1 VPRKSNHDWCAIVRS
16 VIVKTQWLKCRPDS
30 TIVAKLK
37 YRPDGISLKK
47 FVVPARRHCSCKVQS
62 CSAVQTVVQFYI
74 YGTAQTAPYL
84 DRLRQLKLPTLKHRL
99 LRGNMFEIFKIIH
112 NYYDTGA
119 SVKSNFDPVG
129 SRGPTRGNK
138 FKFRKDVSIW
148 YKYSFCYRV
157 VDVGKS
163 LLDYMVEAD
172 SVNSFKSRLDKYW
185 DNQEFVFNLNS
196 ELIGTG
202 GLPVCM

>member
-1 VPRKSNHDWCAIVRS
+1 MARLTLSKNSNSALTIMLYRLFILLSTDG
-16 VIVKTQWLKCRPDS
+16 

-37 YRPDGISLKK
+37 YRPDGISL
-47 FVVPARRHCSCKVQS
+47 
-62 CSAVQTVVQFYI
+62 
-74 YGTAQTAPYL
+74 
-84 DRLRQLKLPTLKHRL
+84 
-99 LRGNMFEIFKIIH
+99 RGDMIEVYKIIH

-129 SRGPTRGNK
+129 STRCNK
-138 FKFRKDVSIW
+138 FKLRKDMSNDIR
-148 YKYSFCYRV
+148 KYSFCYRV
-157 VDVGKS
+157 VNVWKS

-185 DNQEFVFNLNS
+185 ANQEFVFNLNS